1 MAKGAKN
8 TMNITDEAIL
18 GAMFRVPLINEQNK
32 IAVIFSN
39 IISLITLHQRKLNAL
54 ENLKKTLLEK
64 MFPSE
69 NSVFPSIRFKEFT
82 NAWEQER
89 LGNLLNYIRP
99 DNFYTRY
106 DEIPESGKNPV
117 LTANKS
123 FILGYSNETNT
134 FDKECIIFDDFTQDF
149 KYVNFPFLV
158 KSSAIKILINKNTM
172 FDVYSLFLI
181 MLSVK
186 LENFGR
192 ARHYINFVQNKNI
205 ILCGFQ
211 IKWKG

>member
-1 MAKGAKN
+1 A
-8 TMNITDEAIL
+8 
-18 GAMFRVPLINEQNK
+18 
-32 IAVIFSN
+32 
-39 IISLITLHQRKLNAL
+39 
-54 ENLKKTLLEK
+54 
-64 MFPSE
+64 
-69 NSVFPSIRFKEFT
+69 FPSIRFKEFT

-99 DNFYTRY
+99 DNFYTKY

-123 FILGYSNETNT
+123 FILGYSNEANT

-186 LENFGR
+186 LENFGH

-205 ILCGFQ
+205 ILCGFHEMKKIREIFNNINTLITLHQ
-211 IKWKG
+211 RGHNWGRDEKKIRNFIL